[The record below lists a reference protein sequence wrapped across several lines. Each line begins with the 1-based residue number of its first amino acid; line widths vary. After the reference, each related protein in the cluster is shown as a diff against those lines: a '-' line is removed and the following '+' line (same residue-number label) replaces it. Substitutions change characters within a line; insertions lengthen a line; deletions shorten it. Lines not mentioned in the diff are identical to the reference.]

1 MFFNLLTT
9 NYERYR
15 IAHLVMGLII
25 ALYSLLGAF
34 CFCALEQENAL
45 KMIREREHNQLVAKQ
60 LAREKLFSDL
70 TYYFFK
76 DIKVAALLNTSLPK
90 ILDQY
95 DQGLL
100 DSLPVRDSR
109 YSDQPRWNLWGGLYY
124 SGSLYTTIGY
134 GDLTTKSVGGR
145 LFTILYSF
153 LGIPLLITVLNTWGG
168 GLFECMQGLYK
179 KYLLRSAHYIRSR
192 ARKSK
197 KLQAEVE
204 YDDYS
209 LAESEVASQADVP
222 LEQEIEQPKLPMK
235 LAVFAIVIYL
245 LFSSFLF
252 QWIQGDW
259 DFITA
264 LYFSSV
270 SLTTI
275 GLGDVVVPHRIAVLN
290 FVLILLGLAV
300 VSMSI
305 QIFQV
310 HIEAVFAR
318 IIRSIE
324 SDFKKQLIAEK
335 RKVSNATS
343 MYAQTDRKQSATVIS
358 IPVPSLREQEEFRR
372 QSSQSLANATPEELD
387 AVHRYATQM
396 SLPDRFLVK
405 LMSKHQKRLLNERF
419 LERTRMRNKAIQ
431 TDERKSSTSAQTDH
445 IRRLDSLVPAA
456 ARFNVSVS
464 PSTESS
470 SSEDEAAASSS
481 TKPAG
486 ASASGKAA
494 TPQRKR
500 GLSRKKLYIYA
511 AGD

>member
-25 ALYSLLGAF
+25 AIYSLLGAF
-34 CFCALEQENAL
+34 CFCALEQENEL
-45 KMIREREHNQLVAKQ
+45 KIIREREHNQQVAKQ

-90 ILDQY
+90 ILDHY
-95 DQGLL
+95 DQSML

-109 YSDQPRWNLWGGLYY
+109 YSDQPRWNLWGGL
-124 SGSLYTTIGY
+124 Y

-209 LAESEVASQADVP
+209 LADSEVASQADVP
-222 LEQEIEQPKLPMK
+222 LAQEIEQPKLPMK

-445 IRRLDSLVPAA
+445 IRRLDSLVPTA

-481 TKPAG
+481 TKPPGG
-486 ASASGKAA
+486 APSGKAA